1 MSVLKLGEKINKME
15 GAVGRGK
22 REGLFRQKK
31 IRGANEIFDK
41 RVFAHLPLILIFI
54 YIYIYI
60 YIFAKI
66 SNNINVHS
74 IFSPRK
80 RTNERKSLAHQI

>member
-1 MSVLKLGEKINKME
+1 M
-15 GAVGRGK
+15 GRHI
-22 REGLFRQKK
+22 FRPKK
-31 IRGANEIFDK
+31 IRGANEILDK
-41 RVFAHLPLILIFI
+41 RVFAHLQLILIF
-54 YIYIYI
+54 I

-80 RTNERKSLAHQI
+80 RTNEIKEITCTSNLTKYF

>member
-1 MSVLKLGEKINKME
+1 ME

-22 REGLFRQKK
+22 REGLFRPKK

-41 RVFAHLPLILIFI
+41 RVFAHLPLIFIFI
-54 YIYIYI
+54 YI
-60 YIFAKI
+60 FTKI